1 MPEINDKQKRG
12 IQDVYAGASAFNAN
26 NAQIGKSIQ
35 ALNTM
40 FLGVVTAVKTSGAG
54 GSLTVSA
61 QPLIAT
67 LDANG
72 DAQPA
77 VSYVEL
83 PYQRIQAGV
92 AGLICDPVVGDI
104 GVFVCAKR
112 DISGIRHGASAAQ
125 VPASW
130 RQFDLADAVMVA
142 TIHTGAPTT
151 YIHLMQD
158 GTIAIKAPQAL
169 NVTAPKT
176 TVTGDVE
183 ITGDVKVTGNLTIT
197 GSTSTGGINLNS
209 HVHGGVESGGS
220 TTAGPQ

>member
-12 IQDVYAGASAFNAN
+12 TQDIYAAASPFNAA
-26 NAQIGKSIQ
+26 NAQIAKSIQ
-35 ALNTM
+35 GLNTM
-40 FLGVVTAVKTSGAG
+40 FLGVITAVRAG
-54 GSLTVSA
+54 GTGGSMTVSA

-67 LDANG
+67 VDANG

-83 PYQRIQAGV
+83 PYQRIQAG
-92 AGLICDPVVGDI
+92 AAALICDPVVGDI

-112 DISGIRHGASAAQ
+112 DISGIRNGARAAQ

-151 YIHLMQD
+151 YIHLQQD
-158 GTIAIKAPQAL
+158 GTIAIKAPASVT
-169 NVTAPKT
+169 VTAPR
-176 TVTGDVE
+176 TVVAGDVE
-183 ITGDVKVTGNLTIT
+183 ITGNVKVTGNLTVT
-197 GSTSTGGINLNS
+197 GTSNTGGINLNS
-209 HVHGGVESGGS
+209 HVHGGVEPGGG

>member
-12 IQDVYAGASAFNAN
+12 VQDMYAGASAFNAN

-40 FLGVVTAVKTSGAG
+40 FLGVVTAVKAGGAG
-54 GSLTVSA
+54 GSMTVSA

-83 PYQRIQAGV
+83 PYQRVQAGV
-92 AGLICDPVVGDI
+92 AALICDPVVGDI

-112 DISGIRHGASAAQ
+112 DISGIKNGARAAQ

-151 YIHLMQD
+151 YIHMMQD
-158 GTIAIKAPQAL
+158 GTIAIRAPSAL
-169 NVTAPKT
+169 NVTTPRAT
-176 TVTGDVE
+176 ILGDVD
-183 ITGDVKVTGNLTIT
+183 ITGNVKVTGNLTIT
-197 GSTSTGGINLNS
+197 GSTSSGGINLNT
-209 HVHGGVESGGS
+209 HVHGGVQSGGS
-220 TTAGPQ
+220 NTAGPH